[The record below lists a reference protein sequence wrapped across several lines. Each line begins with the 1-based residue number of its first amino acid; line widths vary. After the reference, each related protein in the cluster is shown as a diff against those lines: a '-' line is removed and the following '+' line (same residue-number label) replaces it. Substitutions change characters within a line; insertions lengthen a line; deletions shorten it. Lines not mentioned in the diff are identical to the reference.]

1 MSRDEAI
8 TAAAQSLALAYMSIF
23 EGTPEEAADRALT
36 PGGPTR
42 DQLISRISEIR
53 TTGHIEEAA

>member
-8 TAAAQSLALAYMSIF
+8 KAAAQSFALAYLSIF

-53 TTGHIEEAA
+53 ATGFEEAA